1 MFVALR
7 KAMFE
12 ERAKLADTKLNAQF
26 LIAQTTSAPLIQLG
40 FAALPDD
47 VATAAS
53 RLAACAA
60 RVWLP
65 PQPAPCIFRILYH
78 CRSIAVQIPSAAV
91 RVTEPTL
98 RDVSKKQSGP
108 HIHISD
114 NPAHDSDSQVF
125 VALQTLLAAA
135 AGANCKE
142 AEP

>member
-1 MFVALR
+1 
-7 KAMFE
+7 MFE
-12 ERAKLADTKLNAQF
+12 ERAKLADTNLNDVTVTAQS
-26 LIAQTTSAPLIQLG
+26 LIAHITSAPLIQLVV
-40 FAALPDD
+40 AALPDD

-53 RLAACAA
+53 QLAACVA

-78 CRSIAVQIPSAAV
+78 CHSIAVQIPSAAV
-91 RVTEPTL
+91 RVSEPTL
-98 RDVSKKQSGP
+98 HDVSKKQSGP

-114 NPAHDSDSQVF
+114 NPAHDSGSQVF